1 MTTDSRQPAPADA
14 LGATIL
20 FSLILHGLVIFGVTF
35 AIARPKPS
43 LPTLDVTLVN
53 TANRQR
59 PHKADFLAQASNR
72 GGGDRTRAQRPS
84 QPFSGPLPAPR
95 AGSAPRPVPATAA
108 HPQPS
113 TGPRL
118 VTTRGASDFSVFSQP
133 QQRAHP
139 ELDLP
144 QADTDRRRQQMAR
157 LAAEI
162 DAEEHAYAKR
172 PRKKFISA
180 DTRQYAYA
188 SYMRAWTRR
197 VERVGTLNFP
207 DAARTGRL
215 SGDLI
220 LTVGLNRDGSIRSIN
235 VIQSSG
241 RKVLDDAAE
250 RIVRMAA
257 PFPPI
262 PRTGEHVDQL
272 YITRTYRFLR
282 GGRLEAK

>member
-1 MTTDSRQPAPADA
+1 MTTESRQPAPADA
-14 LGATIL
+14 LGATVL
-20 FSLILHGLVIFGVTF
+20 FSLILHGLVIFGITF

-53 TANRQR
+53 TANRQT
-59 PHKADFLAQASNR
+59 PDKADFLAQAANS
-72 GGGDRTRAQRPS
+72 GGGDSDHAHRPS
-84 QPFSGPLPAPR
+84 QPFSSPLPAPQQ
-95 AGSAPRPVPATAA
+95 GTAPHPVRATAA
-108 HPQPS
+108 HPQPAS
-113 TGPRL
+113 GPRM
-118 VTTRGASDFSVFSQP
+118 VTTTGASDFSVHSEP

-139 ELDLP
+139 VVDLP
-144 QADTDRRRQQMAR
+144 QSDADRRQQQMAR

-172 PRKKFISA
+172 PHKKFISA
-180 DTRQYAYA
+180 NTREYAYA
-188 SYMRAWTRR
+188 AYMRAWTRR

-215 SGDLI
+215 AGDLI
-220 LTVGLNRDGSIRSIN
+220 LTVGLNRDGSIHSIN

-250 RIVRMAA
+250 RIVRMAG

-262 PRTGEHVDQL
+262 PRTGEHIDQL

-282 GGRLEAK
+282 GGRLQAK